1 MKAMTEQKLEQ
12 QNEAAILETITRT
25 IVEKFHPRRI
35 VLFGSRARGEGTED
49 SDYDVFVEMESSEI
63 PPMRAVQID
72 RELGD
77 RTWALDLIVYTPEEV
92 ERFRTWRGTIL
103 KTIESEGKV
112 LYAAA

>member
-1 MKAMTEQKLEQ
+1 
-12 QNEAAILETITRT
+12 
-25 IVEKFHPRRI
+25 
-35 VLFGSRARGEGTED
+35 
-49 SDYDVFVEMESSEI
+49 
-63 PPMRAVQID
+63 MRAVQID

-77 RTWALDLIVYTPEEV
+77 RTWAFDLIVYTPEEV